1 VTLLVADGTRSTL
14 SAVLDDA
21 ETVAV
26 DGLADALSPGDDR
39 VVVVDCA
46 TVDARSAAGT
56 VRAHAPDAVVVSVG
70 GDVGD
75 VVAATADEQ
84 AVSTAVARARDVAAY
99 RASVADLYEACR
111 GRALGRPDEDLRET
125 RAQADRRLAELPSDR
140 QTVAAALRTGDRGD
154 DGGHDDAP
162 SDAGGGDRDGETDG

>member
-14 SAVLDDA
+14 TALLEDA
-21 ETVAV
+21 ETVAI
-26 DGLADALSPGDDR
+26 DELADALSPGDDR

-75 VVAATADEQ
+75 VVAATGDER
-84 AVSTAVARARDVAAY
+84 AVSAAVARARNVAAY
-99 RASVADLYEACR
+99 RESVSALYEACR
-111 GRALGRPDEDLRET
+111 GRALGRPDEELREA
-125 RAQADRRLAELPSDR
+125 RASADRRLADLPSDQ
-140 QTVAAALRTGDRGD
+140 QTVAAVLRTGDGERATGDEDGGED
-154 DGGHDDAP
+154 DG
-162 SDAGGGDRDGETDG
+162 

>member
-1 VTLLVADGTRSTL
+1 MTLLVADGTRSTL

-26 DGLADALSPGDDR
+26 EELADALSPGDDR

-75 VVAATADEQ
+75 VVAATADAQ
-84 AVSTAVARARDVAAY
+84 AVSAAVDRARDVAAY

-111 GRALGRPDEDLRET
+111 GRALGRPDEDLRAT
-125 RAQADRRLAELPSDR
+125 RADADRRLAELPSDR
-140 QTVAAALRTGDRGD
+140 QTVAAALRTGDRED
-154 DGGHDDAP
+154 DGGRDDVP
-162 SDAGGGDRDGETDG
+162 SDGPGSDGETDG